1 MTHHNTYN
9 QITDGFGNYY
19 PAYCLLCHFP
29 NEVVR
34 PGKFQCS
41 EGCNSAFKEEDDAC
55 INNDSTI

>member
-19 PAYCLLCHFP
+19 PAYCLLCHSP

-41 EGCNSAFKEEDDAC
+41 EGCNSAFKEEDDA
-55 INNDSTI
+55 